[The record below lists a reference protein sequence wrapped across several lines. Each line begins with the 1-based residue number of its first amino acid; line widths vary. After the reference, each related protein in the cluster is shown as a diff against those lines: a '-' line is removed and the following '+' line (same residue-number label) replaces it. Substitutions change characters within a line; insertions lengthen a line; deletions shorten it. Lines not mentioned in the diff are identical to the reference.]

1 MKSTPTAVILLLG
14 YMKEVTYMKEESMD
28 MLSITNGST
37 KNVEVTLWPGAVK
50 QLFVLMTCPPQSAFV
65 WGK

>member
-1 MKSTPTAVILLLG
+1 
-14 YMKEVTYMKEESMD
+14 MKEVTYMKEESMD

-37 KNVEVTLWPGAVK
+37 KNVAATLWPGAVK